1 MHGFR
6 GRRNGASTAATVT
19 LVAITALFTGGFGCG
34 DEPPPAAP
42 EAVQPVK
49 ILEISGGTNVE
60 TLEFPGEI
68 RAAQQA
74 ELAFLN
80 PGKLI
85 KLPVLDGQEVAL
97 GEVLA
102 RLDPR
107 DFEDMRDAENAKL
120 ANAEADLSR
129 VKALHAA
136 DVASQQELDRAQSQY
151 EVARADA
158 SRALKKVED
167 DSVITAPFAGTVAKV
182 LVQNFQSVQAK
193 QTIVLIQD
201 TSTLEVA
208 FAIPE
213 SALAGRRPGRG
224 KQERNAL
231 LQPRVIVSSIP
242 GRSFPASV
250 KEFSPTADP
259 TSRTFQAVVTFKK
272 PADITILPGMTA
284 SVRLNSPDGG
294 DGGSS
299 IIRIPATAALAD
311 EQGKAYV
318 WKVDPSSMQVS
329 RSPVELGPLT
339 GKSVTVTSGL
349 VGGDWIAVS
358 GVHQLREGMRVRRH
372 QG

>member
-1 MHGFR
+1 MHDYR
-6 GRRNGASTAATVT
+6 GRRNGASTAATFT
-19 LVAITALFTGGFGCG
+19 LVAITALLTGGFGCG
-34 DEPPPAAP
+34 DAPPPAAP

-49 ILEISGGTNVE
+49 ILEISGGMNVE

-74 ELAFLN
+74 ELAFEN
-80 PGKLI
+80 AGKLI
-85 KLPVLDGQEVAL
+85 ELPVLDGQEVAL
-97 GEVLA
+97 GEILA

-107 DFEDMRDAENAKL
+107 DFEDHRDAENAKL
-120 ANAEADLSR
+120 AIAKADLSR
-129 VKALHAA
+129 VKALHDA
-136 DVASQQELDRAQSQY
+136 DVASQQELDRAQSRY

-158 SRALKKVED
+158 SRALKNLED
-167 DSVITAPFAGTVAKV
+167 DAVITAPFAGTVAKV
-182 LVQNFQSVQAK
+182 LVENFQNVRAK

-213 SALAGRRPGRG
+213 SALAGRQVGRER
-224 KQERNAL
+224 QERDAR
-231 LQPRVIVSSIP
+231 LQPRVSVTSIP

-259 TSRTFQAVVTFKK
+259 TSRTFQAVVTFKA

-284 SVRLNSPDGG
+284 SVRVNSPNGG
-294 DGGSS
+294 DGGAG
-299 IIRIPATAALAD
+299 IIQIPASAALAD

-349 VGGDWIAVS
+349 AGGDWIAVS

>member
-74 ELAFLN
+74 ELAFEN
-80 PGKLI
+80 AGKLI
-85 KLPVLDGQEVAL
+85 ELPVLDGQEVAL
-97 GEVLA
+97 GEILA

-107 DFEDMRDAENAKL
+107 DFEDIRDAENAKL
-120 ANAEADLSR
+120 RAAEAELSR
-129 VKALHAA
+129 TKTLFEA
-136 DVASQQELDRAQSQY
+136 DVTSQQELDRAQARY
-151 EVARADA
+151 DVARANA
-158 SRALKKVED
+158 SQALKNLKD
-167 DSVITAPFAGTVAKV
+167 DAVIIAPFAGTVAKV
-182 LVQNFQSVQAK
+182 LVDNFQNVQAK
-193 QTIVLIQD
+193 QTIVLLQD
-201 TSTLEVA
+201 TSTLEVS

-213 SALAGRRPGRG
+213 SALAGRRAVRSN
-224 KQERNAL
+224 QERDAA
-231 LQPRVIVSSIP
+231 LQPRVSVSSIP
-242 GRSFPASV
+242 GQSFPAKV

-259 TSRTFQAVVTFKK
+259 TSRTFQAVVSFNK

-284 SVRLNSPDGG
+284 SVRLNSPGG
-294 DGGSS
+294 GGSG
-299 IIRIPATAALAD
+299 IIQIPATAALAD

-349 VGGDWIAVS
+349 AGGDWIAVS